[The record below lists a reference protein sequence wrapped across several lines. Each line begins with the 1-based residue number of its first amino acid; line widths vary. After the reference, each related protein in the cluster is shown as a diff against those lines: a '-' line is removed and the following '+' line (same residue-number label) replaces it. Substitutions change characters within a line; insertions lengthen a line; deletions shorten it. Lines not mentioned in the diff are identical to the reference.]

1 MLRRLCSLLLFTG
14 LGLAGTGSPA
24 QDLPLFDAHIHYS
37 EPAWAVYPPESAL
50 AILDRAGV
58 RRALVSSTP
67 DDGTLMLYEKAPD
80 RIVPILRPYRT
91 RDDVGTW
98 TKDRSIL
105 PYLEGRLT
113 RGIYRGIG
121 EFHLSPGQAVS
132 PVVRRIVTLA
142 AQRRLVLH
150 AHADEWAVEELLRLD
165 PQVRV
170 LWAHAGMSAGPETV
184 RRLLDASPT
193 LWVELA
199 LRSDVAPG
207 DKLDPAW
214 RAVFLRYPDR
224 FMVGTDTWINP
235 QWDRLPEILDG
246 VRAWLR
252 QLPRDVA
259 ERIAFRNAERLFG
272 SVP

>member
-1 MLRRLCSLLLFTG
+1 MLRRLGPLLFFAG

-24 QDLPLFDAHIHYS
+24 QDLPLFDVHIHYS
-37 EPAWAVYPPESAL
+37 EPTWAVYPPESAL

-91 RDDVGTW
+91 QDDIGTW
-98 TKDRSIL
+98 TQDRSIL

-121 EFHLSPGQAVS
+121 ELHLSPGQAVS

-142 AQRRLVLH
+142 AQRKLVLH
-150 AHADEWAVEELLRLD
+150 AHADERAVEELLRLD

-184 RRLLDASPT
+184 RRLLDAFPT

-272 SVP
+272 SAP